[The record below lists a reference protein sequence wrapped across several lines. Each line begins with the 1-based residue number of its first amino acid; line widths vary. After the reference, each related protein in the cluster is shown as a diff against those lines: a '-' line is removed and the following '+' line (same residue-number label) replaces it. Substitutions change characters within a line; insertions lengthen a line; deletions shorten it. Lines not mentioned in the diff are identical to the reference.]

1 MLCGG
6 GGTAGAA
13 CDCTVSGAAFGG
25 RSAPPFGAAAGG
37 GGALGCGATGSG
49 TAGGGAGIAAAFNTP
64 IAGAVFAFEEIGR
77 SFEKENAGTI
87 VRTVLVACIACM
99 SLFGDYLFYG
109 NIDIRL
115 HGAGEWV
122 FVPLLGIFFGMLG
135 GLFAQSLLMASPAG
149 RRPSLGGRRKLSAL
163 RP

>member
-49 TAGGGAGIAAAFNTP
+49 TAGGGTATDAAVAWTSMVLGAAASQAAP
-64 IAGAVFAFEEIGR
+64 R
-77 SFEKENAGTI
+77 SSPT
-87 VRTVLVACIACM
+87 
-99 SLFGDYLFYG
+99 
-109 NIDIRL
+109 
-115 HGAGEWV
+115 
-122 FVPLLGIFFGMLG
+122 LLLN
-135 GLFAQSLLMASPAG
+135 
-149 RRPSLGGRRKLSAL
+149 SA
-163 RP
+163 